1 MRESTDAIHIVLF
14 LGMVGVTLLALIYP
28 WSLRTH
34 ASRIWVHLPL
44 SLVPLY
50 LAYEAAM
57 SPEMNI
63 RIDLFLLWPLLG
75 LAGVCYALKL
85 LLLLAGLR
93 QKSPDP
99 NVSPLPQAAGE
110 TPPSSPGDMDTAN
123 QKLAHLL
130 PKPNDANKT

>member
-1 MRESTDAIHIVLF
+1 MRESTDAIQTVLF
-14 LGMVGVTLLALIYP
+14 LGMVGVTLLALVYP

-50 LAYEAAM
+50 LAYEGTM

-85 LLLLAGLR
+85 LLWVGLR

-99 NVSPLPQAAGE
+99 NAMPLPQTAGE
-110 TPPSSPGDMDTAN
+110 RPANSPGDMDTAN